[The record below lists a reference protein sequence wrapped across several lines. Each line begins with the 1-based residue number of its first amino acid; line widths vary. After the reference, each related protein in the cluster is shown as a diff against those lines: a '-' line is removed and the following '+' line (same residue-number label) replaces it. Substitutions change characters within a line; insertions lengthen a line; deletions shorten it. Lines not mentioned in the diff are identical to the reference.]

1 MGECQGQAVD
11 SWALDGEMDKRALA
25 QKFTDLLAGVGGDGQ
40 AIGKEPGHLVFFDH
54 LHRHYGNDHLM
65 SGEAGFFQ
73 DSPPRTQSP
82 RFPLRA
88 PAIHGSEPSM
98 STMDKSGPQGRVF
111 ELPTSS
117 CGLPSSYLPPQ
128 GSTLHSRLLLHHLG
142 GTGGYPSES
151 HTPVRVP

>member
-11 SWALDGEMDKRALA
+11 PWGWDGEIDKGALA

-40 AIGKEPGHLVFFDH
+40 AIRKEPCHLVFFDH
-54 LHRHYGNDHLM
+54 LHRHYRNDHLM
-65 SGEAGFFQ
+65 RGEAGFSQ

-88 PAIHGSEPSM
+88 PAIPGSEPSM
-98 STMDKSGPQGRVF
+98 STMDKSGPQGRVS
-111 ELPTSS
+111 EPPISS
-117 CGLPSSYLPPQ
+117 YGLPSSYLPPQ
-128 GSTLHSRLLLHHLG
+128 GSTLHSRLLFHHLG
-142 GTGGYPSES
+142 GAGGYPDES